1 MTGAETAAA
10 IGLLG
15 GFGEGI
21 GQAASTMGTA
31 LADRDWETALIE

>member
-21 GQAASTMGTA
+21 GQAASTMGTP
-31 LADRDWETALIE
+31 RS